1 MKINQIKTL
10 VAIAD
15 TGSIRAAA
23 RRMNVS
29 QSALTR
35 NMRELEEEFSA
46 ELIHRTYKGVEYTPA
61 GQALLTRARFIV
73 ESMQLAKDEVEFLRS
88 GAGMSLRIGITPVVA
103 TTFFPRVF
111 QQFTHIYPNAD
122 MTLVEGL
129 LTEIIPKL
137 LEGRLDF
144 GIAIAT
150 PKGLPPELTLEPI
163 SKIELAVAG
172 RTDHPLRQSRSWHEL
187 LCNPWI
193 LNQITASSSNLLI
206 EWLNSE
212 GLQEPQSVVQ
222 CTSPFLMLEMMRRT
236 DLIGY
241 GPKQMF
247 EDPISGTGVST
258 FELQRHPPAATLG
271 IIKLKAM
278 PLSPVAKEIQKLVLR
293 NIDPIY

>member
-23 RRMNVS
+23 RDMNVS

-61 GQALLTRARFIV
+61 GQALLTRARFIL

-88 GAGMSLRIGITPVVA
+88 GTGMSLRIGITPVVA

-111 QQFTHIYPNAD
+111 QQFTQIYPNAEI
-122 MTLVEGL
+122 TLVEGL

-150 PKGLPPELTLEPI
+150 SIGLPPELTLEPI
-163 SKIELAVAG
+163 SEIKLAVAG
-172 RTDHPLRQSRSWHEL
+172 RTNHQLKFGSWNDL
-187 LCNPWI
+187 LDSPWI

-206 EWLNSE
+206 DWLKSE
-212 GLQEPQSVVQ
+212 GLKEPKSVVQ

-247 EDPISGTGVST
+247 EDPISGTGVT
-258 FELQRHPPAATLG
+258 IFDVEPLPPAATLG
-271 IIKLKAM
+271 ILKLKAM
-278 PLSPVAKEIQKLVLR
+278 PLSPVAKEVQKLVLR
-293 NIDPIY
+293 NVDAIY